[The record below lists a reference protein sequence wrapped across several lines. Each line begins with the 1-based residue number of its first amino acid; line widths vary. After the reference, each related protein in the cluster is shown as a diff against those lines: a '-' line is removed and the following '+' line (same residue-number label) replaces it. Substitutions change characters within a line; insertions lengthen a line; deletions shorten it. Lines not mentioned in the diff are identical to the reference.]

1 MPATWTCPTCRRRVP
16 LREALCFCGCPRER
30 AEREVEEARLK
41 DPAQPTREL
50 GLTLALIALV
60 LVFVVG
66 RPGDPPRQAEPEA
79 APVHTLPPPPPPAP
93 GPPPRYE
100 TPAPRPS
107 RRPSLPAFDFPAASS
122 PTPAPSAPA
131 TATPEPEPGP
141 SASALRGREEL
152 RAGYAALAPEAAR
165 LEQVQRDYR
174 ASCLGSH
181 VGVVV
186 MNCDQMQ
193 AWQADSARR
202 VREGI
207 AAAEERARR
216 ARVLPGDVRALREQL
231 GVERWEQLA
240 DGALAPR

>member
-1 MPATWTCPTCRRRVP
+1 MAVTWSCPTCHRRVP
-16 LREALCFCGCPRER
+16 LREAVCFCGCPRER

-66 RPGDPPRQAEPEA
+66 RPGDPPRPAEPEA
-79 APVHTLPPPPPPAP
+79 APVNPLPPRPPPA
-93 GPPPRYE
+93 PRYE
-100 TPAPRPS
+100 TPASRPRP
-107 RRPSLPAFDFPAASS
+107 RPSLPAFDFPSAS
-122 PTPAPSAPA
+122 PPALPVAAPA

-141 SASALRGREEL
+141 SSSAARGREEL

-165 LEQVQRDYR
+165 LEQLQRDYR
-174 ASCLGSH
+174 ALCLGSH

-186 MNCDQMQ
+186 MNCDQLQ

-240 DGALAPR
+240 DEALAPR

>member
-16 LREALCFCGCPRER
+16 LREAVCFCGCPRER

-41 DPAQPTREL
+41 DAAQPTREL

-66 RPGDPPRQAEPEA
+66 RPGDRRVEPEV
-79 APVHTLPPPPPPAP
+79 APVNTPTPPPPPAP
-93 GPPPRYE
+93 RHE
-100 TPAPRPS
+100 APAAWPS
-107 RRPSLPAFDFPAASS
+107 PRPSLPGFDFPAAN
-122 PTPAPSAPA
+122 PPAPPVAAP
-131 TATPEPEPGP
+131 ATPEPDP
-141 SASALRGREEL
+141 SPPPSGARGREEL
-152 RAGYAALAPEAAR
+152 RAGYTALAPEAAR

-174 ASCLGSH
+174 ALCLGSH

-240 DGALAPR
+240 DGALPPR

>member
-16 LREALCFCGCPRER
+16 LREAVCFCGCPRER
-30 AEREVEEARLK
+30 AEREVEEARRK
-41 DPAQPTREL
+41 DAAQPTREL

-66 RPGDPPRQAEPEA
+66 RPGNQPRRVEPEV
-79 APVHTLPPPPPPAP
+79 APVNTLPPPPPPPA
-93 GPPPRYE
+93 PRYE
-100 TPAPRPS
+100 TPAPRP
-107 RRPSLPAFDFPAASS
+107 RPRSSLPDFDLPTASPPA
-122 PTPAPSAPA
+122 PAPSAPA
-131 TATPEPEPGP
+131 PATPEPDPSPG
-141 SASALRGREEL
+141 ASRGRAEL
-152 RAGYAALAPEAAR
+152 HAGYAALAPEAAR
-165 LEQVQRDYR
+165 LEQLQRDYR